1 MILKDILAIGGY
13 SGLYKYLSQSRNG
26 IIVESLTDGKKVNAP
41 ATAKI
46 SALSDIAIYT
56 EEEEMPLS
64 KIYDTIFAKEEG
76 KQTISHKASANE
88 LKAFFEEILPDYDK
102 DRVYVSDIKK
112 VVSWYNTLQALDMLI
127 EGEEAVKGEE
137 ENTEE

>member
-13 SGLYKYLSQSRNG
+13 SGLYKYVSQSRNG
-26 IIVESLTDGKKVNAP
+26 IIVESLSDKKRINAA

-56 EEEEMPLS
+56 EEEEVPLS
-64 KIYDTIFAKEEG
+64 KVFDTIFAKEEG
-76 KQTISHKASANE
+76 KATISHKASANE
-88 LKAFFEEILPDYDK
+88 LKAFFEEVLPDFDK

-112 VVSWYNTLQALDMLI
+112 VVSWYNTLQSLDMLI
-127 EGEEAVKGEE
+127 EGEETVEE
-137 ENTEE
+137 EKIEEA